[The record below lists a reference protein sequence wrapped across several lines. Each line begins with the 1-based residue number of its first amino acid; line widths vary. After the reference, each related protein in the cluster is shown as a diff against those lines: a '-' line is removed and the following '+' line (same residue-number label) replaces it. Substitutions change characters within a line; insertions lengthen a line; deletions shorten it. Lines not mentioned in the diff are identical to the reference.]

1 MRLRAEI
8 VPSVERTSSVAPYD
22 ARMPDERAPL
32 ESWQIGPWNR
42 WSYQHVG
49 EVVPTAPVP
58 AGDAPEGWPQRPVAA
73 LEGLESPEWLDGLVV
88 IHDGVLV
95 HERYENGMRPAAR
108 HLSQSVAKSVLGL
121 LVGALVGR
129 DAVDPDAPV
138 ADLVP
143 EVADGGYAGA
153 TVRHLLDMTA
163 ATGFV
168 EDYVVEFWRYDIACG
183 WAPPREGAPARTVLD
198 YLATIPPAPDGR
210 THGDAFQYASPN
222 TDLLGIV
229 AERAGGAPLATL
241 LADELW
247 APMGAE
253 AAAELAIDPAG
264 TAVPSGG
271 LCATVRDY
279 ARIGALVL
287 EGGRGVVPEAWT
299 AALGR
304 GDAAAFARRT
314 WPGDADG
321 ATGYAGQWWTL
332 DGRTIARGIHGQL
345 VAVDRDARV
354 VVAACSSWP
363 TAEND
368 LVFARQRHMVS
379 EICDTLTGR
388 S

>member
-1 MRLRAEI
+1 
-8 VPSVERTSSVAPYD
+8 
-22 ARMPDERAPL
+22 MPDERAPL

-49 EVVPTAPVP
+49 EVVPTVPVP
-58 AGDAPEGWPQRPVAA
+58 TGDAPGAWPVRPVAA
-73 LEGLESPEWLDGLVV
+73 LDALASPPDLDGLVV
-88 IHDGVLV
+88 LHDGVLV
-95 HERYENGMRPAAR
+95 HERYANGMTPGTR

-121 LVGALVGR
+121 LAGVLVGR
-129 DAVDPDAPV
+129 GDLDVDAPV

-143 EVADGGYAGA
+143 EIASGGYAGA

-183 WAPPREGAPARTVLD
+183 WAPPREGAPARTILD

-210 THGDAFQYASPN
+210 RHGDAFQYASPN

-229 AERAGGAPLATL
+229 VERAGGAPLATL
-241 LADELW
+241 LARELW

-253 AAAELAIDPAG
+253 ADAELAVDPVG
-264 TAVPSGG
+264 VAVASGG

-287 EGGRGVVPEAWT
+287 DGGRGVLPAAWV
-299 AALGR
+299 AGLGR
-304 GDAAAFARRT
+304 GDAAAWGRRA
-314 WPGDADG
+314 WPADG
-321 ATGYAGQWWTL
+321 DGTTGYAAQWWTL
-332 DGRTIARGIHGQL
+332 DGRTVARGIHGQL
-345 VAVDRDARV
+345 VAVDRDAGV

-363 TAEND
+363 AAEND
-368 LVFARQRHMVS
+368 LAFAAQRLMVS